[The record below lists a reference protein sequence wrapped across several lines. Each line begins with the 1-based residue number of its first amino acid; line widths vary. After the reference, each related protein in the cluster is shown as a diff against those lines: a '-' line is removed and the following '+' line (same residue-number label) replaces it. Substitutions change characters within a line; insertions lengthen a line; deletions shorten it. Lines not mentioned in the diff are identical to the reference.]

1 MSPFIFDPNAPMNR
15 NTKLTH
21 RRLPVVCLLALLML
35 SGCDTTDTGSNT
47 IVLFA
52 NVSSGDIEALTFRFD
67 PQTTQTGQ
75 FVDLVSVNRLDVADF
90 LFENGFSQAE
100 IVSATVEAA
109 ELEIVFPIPEVASFM
124 DEAILKLDAQGISA
138 IEVAEQTV
146 FPNDDDEVDLNVRS
160 RDIAGVLRAADFG
173 GILQVNAN
181 AFLPNVTND
190 YELFVSLQ
198 LRIEV
203 EGF

>member
-1 MSPFIFDPNAPMNR
+1 MNR
-15 NTKLTH
+15 HTKLTH

>member
-1 MSPFIFDPNAPMNR
+1 MSPFIFDPNAPMNK
-15 NTKLTH
+15 NTERTH
-21 RRLPVVCLLALLML
+21 RRLPVLCLLALLL
-35 SGCDTTDTGSNT
+35 LAGCDTTDTGSNT

-52 NVSSGDIEALTFRFD
+52 SVSSGDIEALTFRFN

-75 FVDLVSVNRLDVADF
+75 SVDLVSVNRLDIADF

-109 ELEIVFPIPEVASFM
+109 ELEVVFPIPEVASFM

-146 FPNDDDEVDLNVRS
+146 FPDDDDEVDLNVRS
-160 RDIAGVLRAADFG
+160 RDIAGVLRASDFG